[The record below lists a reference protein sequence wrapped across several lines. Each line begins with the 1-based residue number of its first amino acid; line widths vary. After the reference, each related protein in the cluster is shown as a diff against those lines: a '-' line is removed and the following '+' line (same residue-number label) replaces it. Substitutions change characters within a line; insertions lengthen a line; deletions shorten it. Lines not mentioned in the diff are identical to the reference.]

1 MYVLASIAEVF
12 LKDTQATSYIL
23 VSALMVASVLL
34 DMLFKRWF
42 YPEYEGSLG
51 VKGFGSGMIQILPL
65 AVFIILCR
73 VVKIAAAYETYTGD
87 FYAGFLAFR
96 AGLNEEIYFRAIA
109 VALVLRAYR
118 KPNNI
123 WVPAVFTGVFFGCT
137 HLLNILSGDEVS
149 NALVNTVFAS
159 AFGVVFGVLF
169 TMSGNIWPIV
179 ILHFLY
185 DYLAF
190 TCTSSDAMPASI
202 VYLEVVAFVIIAI
215 IFVAI
220 LMKKR

>member
-1 MYVLASIAEVF
+1 MTT
-12 LKDTQATSYIL
+12 K
-23 VSALMVASVLL
+23 
-34 DMLFKRWF
+34 
-42 YPEYEGSLG
+42 
-51 VKGFGSGMIQILPL
+51 
-65 AVFIILCR
+65 FI
-73 VVKIAAAYETYTGD
+73 V
-87 FYAGFLAFR
+87 
-96 AGLNEEIYFRAIA
+96 N
-109 VALVLRAYR
+109 R

-137 HLLNILSGDEVS
+137 HLLYILTGDEVS
-149 NALVNTVFAS
+149 NDLVNTVLAS

-220 LMKKR
+220 LMKKRDKYASLWDRKWKNPLKGVDPEPLQEAAA